1 MNYSIICYQAFF
13 SITPSP
19 YYPCIGKDPTK
30 RRMTENIEE
39 KNKLEMYRWSY
50 LGPEIEF
57 QKLQRE
63 VNRNCSI
70 NDRATETAGARV
82 SEWIDE
88 WIAEFLPSHPSL
100 KKDSR

>member
-1 MNYSIICYQAFF
+1 
-13 SITPSP
+13 
-19 YYPCIGKDPTK
+19 
-30 RRMTENIEE
+30 MTENIEE
-39 KNKLEMYRWSY
+39 KNKLEMYRRSY

-63 VNRNCSI
+63 VDQDCSI

-82 SEWIDE
+82 PE
-88 WIAEFLPSHPSL
+88 WIAEFLPSHPLL